1 VRAAGYEPL
10 REFLCQVCQMEC
22 NKRRAGEVP
31 YALDGPPPNAHPG
44 GFLTKR
50 SHVLVMPM
58 SGNRSVIESHQRNAA
73 SRRKVVNTTDGS
85 RATKTTAAFRGMAK
99 AQAREEHPVIAQSGP
114 DMPEGYGAGWVD
126 VAASED
132 LDRMRA
138 EAKAASMNRCVKP
151 ATLETLRMPTVK
163 GYSE

>member
-1 VRAAGYEPL
+1 
-10 REFLCQVCQMEC
+10 
-22 NKRRAGEVP
+22 
-31 YALDGPPPNAHPG
+31 
-44 GFLTKR
+44 
-50 SHVLVMPM
+50 MPM

-138 EAKAASMNRCVKP
+138 EAKAASMNRCVRP